1 MQQTLNKNNLEKQK
15 QFMKK
20 IFAALVVLCL
30 LGVEK
35 SNAQLE
41 RGNAI
46 VGADVANFNIGL
58 KKGSHTTIDL
68 SPKGAWMLNS
78 NLAVGA
84 YVNFH
89 LETAKDYDTY
99 TRYGVGALARYYVN
113 DPKVNILRA
122 GRWFFEGNA
131 GFEGDNTKG
140 GNSTNGLG
148 LGIGPGYAYFITKN
162 IAFETLLKFN
172 ENVGFG
178 NTTSTSNLNLGL
190 GFQIYLPGR
199 ATANKISNDMK

>member
-1 MQQTLNKNNLEKQK
+1 
-15 QFMKK
+15 MKK
-20 IFAALVVLCL
+20 IVGALIILCLFAA
-30 LGVEK
+30 EK

-58 KKGSHTTIDL
+58 KKGSQTHISIT
-68 SPKGAWMLNS
+68 PKAAWMLNS
-78 NLAVGA
+78 NLAVGG
-84 YVNFH
+84 YVDFD
-89 LETAKDYDTY
+89 LVSQKIAGTTY
-99 TRYGVGALARYYVN
+99 TSTAYGIGALARYYIN
-113 DPKVNILRA
+113 DPRVNILRS

-131 GFEGDNTKG
+131 GFEGTNVKN

-162 IAFETLLKFN
+162 IAFEGLLKFN

-199 ATANKISNDMK
+199 ATANKISNDVK

>member
-1 MQQTLNKNNLEKQK
+1 
-15 QFMKK
+15 MKK
-20 IFAALVVLCL
+20 IFAALLVLSL
-30 LGVEK
+30 LVTQK

-46 VGADVANFNIGL
+46 
-58 KKGSHTTIDL
+58 
-68 SPKGAWMLNS
+68 
-78 NLAVGA
+78 
-84 YVNFH
+84 
-89 LETAKDYDTY
+89 
-99 TRYGVGALARYYVN
+99 
-113 DPKVNILRA
+113 
-122 GRWFFEGNA
+122 FEGTNV
-131 GFEGDNTKG
+131 KG

-148 LGIGPGYAYFITKN
+148 LGIGPGYAYFITRN

>member
-1 MQQTLNKNNLEKQK
+1 
-15 QFMKK
+15 MKK

-58 KKGSHTTIDL
+58 KKGAQTSIDIT
-68 SPKGAWMLNS
+68 PKAAWMLNS
-78 NLAVGA
+78 NLAVGG
-84 YVNFH
+84 YVNFD
-89 LETAKDYDTY
+89 LTTQKVAGTTY
-99 TRYGVGALARYYVN
+99 TNTAYGVGALARYYVN

-122 GRWFFEGNA
+122 GRWFFEGNV
-131 GFEGDNTKG
+131 GFEGTNVKG

-148 LGIGPGYAYFITKN
+148 LGVGPGYAYFITKN

-178 NTTSTSNLNLGL
+178 NTTSTSDLNLGL